1 MSAPVYLDHAATT
14 PLRPEVRDAWLETQQ
29 LVGNASSIHGAGQQA
44 RRVLED
50 ARERLAAVLGC
61 EPIEVV
67 LTSGG
72 TESIGLALQGLWRSR
87 ATSAERIVLP
97 DGEHHATLDTVGWL
111 ASHEGSSVTPVSL
124 DAAGRIPVEAFM
136 AALAEHTGPDVEST
150 MRASATTRRDAA
162 KDAAPASPRGSGQM
176 RSGSARAAVATALV
190 AGNETGT
197 VNDAAGLSRAAADAG
212 VPLHLDAVAAF
223 GHVGVEFSGWRGDAS
238 PGTGLV
244 ALSVSGHKIGAPVG
258 TGALVVSRTATVE
271 PLLHGGGQQRGLRA
285 GTQDIAGAV
294 ALARAAELAELEREA
309 EAMRLGELRERFLS
323 ALRRDIPEAVVLG
336 DPEHRLPG
344 TIHLH
349 LPGAGGES
357 LLFLLDQRGISVSTG
372 SACQAGVAEPSH
384 VVMAL
389 GYSQTEASQV
399 LRISLGRTTTAED
412 VDALAGALPV
422 SYRRLAAR

>member
-1 MSAPVYLDHAATT
+1 MSSPVYLDHAATT

-29 LVGNASSIHGAGQQA
+29 LVGNASSIHGAGQHA

-50 ARERLAAVLGC
+50 ARERLGAVLGC

-87 ATSAERIVLP
+87 AAGAERILLP

-111 ASHEGSSVTPVSL
+111 ASHDGAVVAPVGL
-124 DAAGRIPVEAFM
+124 DARGRIPVDAFAGTLADDGR
-136 AALAEHTGPDVEST
+136 AAL
-150 MRASATTRRDAA
+150 
-162 KDAAPASPRGSGQM
+162 
-176 RSGSARAAVATALV
+176 ATALV

-197 VNDAAGLSRAAADAG
+197 TNDAAGLSRAAAEAG

-223 GHVGVEFSGWRGDAS
+223 GHVGVDFAGWRGDAS

-294 ALARAAELAELEREA
+294 ALARAAELAELERETESA
-309 EAMRLGELRERFLS
+309 RLWELRERFLA
-323 ALRRDIPEAVVLG
+323 ALKREIPEVVVLG

-357 LLFLLDQRGISVSTG
+357 LLFLLDQRGVSVSTG

-389 GYSQTEASQV
+389 GYSQAEASQV
-399 LRISLGRTTTAED
+399 LRISLGRTTTSTD
-412 VDALAGALPV
+412 LDALVAALPE